1 MNKKYTQLIQID
13 IFILQQADLAAKQIY
28 FGGGYLLLH

>member
-13 IFILQQADLAAKQIY
+13 IFIRQQADLAAKQNY
-28 FGGGYLLLH
+28 FRNGFPLLH